1 MKYDW
6 NYLFELGYEASEL
19 EAFERQGWAE
29 GVYETLSDPDLIDSY
44 QDNAR
49 YMLRFFSKSATLR
62 LMVGYSS
69 AFMISHE
76 TFVSRIE
83 QVAELFGK
91 NWQETVIECEGV
103 TAKHTTE
110 TAFPDGAET
119 LEAAQEIIYDYLS
132 REGVKLSHSE
142 GDRAFYRPATD
153 EVVLPIRKPPQ
164 TPRNP

>member
-6 NYLFELGYEASEL
+6 DYLFELGYEASEL

-29 GVYETLSDPDLIDSY
+29 GIYETLSDPDLIDSY

-62 LMVGYSS
+62 LMVRYTS

-83 QVAELFGK
+83 QVAELFGE
-91 NWQETVIECEGV
+91 NWQDTVIELYWKDQASIMDAVGYLR
-103 TAKHTTE
+103 
-110 TAFPDGAET
+110 PDDWNKAIAEFM
-119 LEAAQEIIYDYLS
+119 LS
-132 REGVKLSHSE
+132 L
-142 GDRAFYRPATD
+142 
-153 EVVLPIRKPPQ
+153 
-164 TPRNP
+164 

>member
-6 NYLFELGYEASEL
+6 DYLFELGYEASEL

-62 LMVGYSS
+62 LMVRYTS

-83 QVAELFGK
+83 QVAELFGE
-91 NWQETVIECEGV
+91 NWQDTVIELYWKDQASIMDAVGYLR
-103 TAKHTTE
+103 
-110 TAFPDGAET
+110 PDDWNKAIAEFT
-119 LEAAQEIIYDYLS
+119 LS
-132 REGVKLSHSE
+132 
-142 GDRAFYRPATD
+142 F
-153 EVVLPIRKPPQ
+153 
-164 TPRNP
+164 

>member
-6 NYLFELGYEASEL
+6 DYLFELGYEASEL

-62 LMVGYSS
+62 LMVRYSS

-83 QVAELFGK
+83 QVAELFGE
-91 NWQETVIECEGV
+91 NWQDTVIELYWKDQASIMDAVGYLR
-103 TAKHTTE
+103 
-110 TAFPDGAET
+110 PDDWNKAIAEFT
-119 LEAAQEIIYDYLS
+119 LS
-132 REGVKLSHSE
+132 
-142 GDRAFYRPATD
+142 F
-153 EVVLPIRKPPQ
+153 
-164 TPRNP
+164 

>member
-6 NYLFELGYEASEL
+6 DYLFELGYEASEL

-29 GVYETLSDPDLIDSY
+29 GIYETLSDPDLIDSY

-62 LMVGYSS
+62 LMVRYSS

-83 QVAELFGK
+83 QVAELFGE
-91 NWQETVIECEGV
+91 NWQDTVIELYWKDQASIMDAVGYLR
-103 TAKHTTE
+103 
-110 TAFPDGAET
+110 PDDWNKAIAEFT
-119 LEAAQEIIYDYLS
+119 LS
-132 REGVKLSHSE
+132 
-142 GDRAFYRPATD
+142 F
-153 EVVLPIRKPPQ
+153 
-164 TPRNP
+164 

>member
-6 NYLFELGYEASEL
+6 DYLFELGYEASEL

-62 LMVGYSS
+62 LMVRYTS

-83 QVAELFGK
+83 QVAELFGE
-91 NWQETVIECEGV
+91 NWQDTVIELYWKDQASIMDAVGYLR
-103 TAKHTTE
+103 
-110 TAFPDGAET
+110 PDDWNKAIAEFT
-119 LEAAQEIIYDYLS
+119 LSL
-132 REGVKLSHSE
+132 
-142 GDRAFYRPATD
+142 
-153 EVVLPIRKPPQ
+153 
-164 TPRNP
+164 

>member
-91 NWQETVIECEGV
+91 NWQDTVIELYRKDQASIMDAVGYLR
-103 TAKHTTE
+103 
-110 TAFPDGAET
+110 PDDWNKAIAEFT
-119 LEAAQEIIYDYLS
+119 LS
-132 REGVKLSHSE
+132 S
-142 GDRAFYRPATD
+142 
-153 EVVLPIRKPPQ
+153 
-164 TPRNP
+164 